1 MKNRSWL
8 AAGLVF
14 SLGLSSLALAQD
26 NMLEK
31 QKKGE
36 MEMKDKG
43 GMMKDKGNMMKD
55 KDAMMKDKGGMMK
68 EKDAMMKDKG
78 GMIKEE
84 GNKMEKN

>member
-1 MKNRSWL
+1 MKNRWWL

-43 GMMKDKGNMMKD
+43 GMMKEKGNMMKD

-68 EKDAMMKDKG
+68 E
-78 GMIKEE
+78 E

>member
-1 MKNRSWL
+1 MKNRWWL

-14 SLGLSSLALAQD
+14 SLGLSPLALAQD

-31 QKKGE
+31 QKKSE

-43 GMMKDKGNMMKD
+43 GMMKEKGNMMKD

-68 EKDAMMKDKG
+68 E
-78 GMIKEE
+78 E
-84 GNKMEKN
+84 GDKMEKN

>member
-43 GMMKDKGNMMKD
+43 GMMKDK
-55 KDAMMKDKGGMMK
+55 DAMMKDKAGMMK
-68 EKDAMMKDKG
+68 EKDAMKDKG